1 MDIHIFGGK
10 MVIEDN
16 IDTAY
21 INYKEFITK
30 NGDLIT
36 DERGD
41 KLYQIPYYNIQFHN
55 QFIESGNVQSIA
67 IPRNTEFNYD
77 GLRYYCNQLLNPYKG
92 DFIYTYGNR
101 LRSYFNVDQLETM
114 IKHLKSNKSSRRAIA
129 STIDPLKDNIESD
142 IPCLQHIQIAIY
154 DNKLIMYVLFRSNDI
169 RYAFVPNMFGLFE
182 LHLHLARKI
191 GINAGDFYYT
201 CYNPHWKLK

>member
-1 MDIHIFGGK
+1 MNVKFFGEK

-16 IDTAY
+16 IDNAY
-21 INYKEFITK
+21 TNYKEFIIK

-41 KLYQIPYYNIQFHN
+41 KLYQIPYYNIKFHN
-55 QFIESGNVQSIA
+55 QFIQSGNVQSLA
-67 IPRNTEFNYD
+67 IPKNTEFNYD
-77 GLRYYCNQLLNPYKG
+77 SLRFYCNQLLNPYRE
-92 DFIYTYGNR
+92 DFVYTYGNR
-101 LRSYFNVDQLETM
+101 LRSYFNVDQLEAM

-142 IPCLQHIQIAIY
+142 IPCLQHIQITIY
-154 DNKLIMYVLFRSNDI
+154 DNKLNMYVLFRSNDI
-169 RYAFVPNMFGLFE
+169 KYAFVPNMFGLFN
-182 LHLHLARKI
+182 LHLHLARKL

-201 CYNPHWKLK
+201 CYNPHWKIK